1 MDFFSH
7 NPKMLLD
14 ALYDPEEQEAMYHP
28 VYDEIIDRENV
39 HRARATAGSSNVGDN
54 GLPFRWQIDKIQEQ
68 DDQWDENNINQNNIK
83 QDMNVIEI

>member
-68 DDQWDENNINQNNIK
+68 DDQ
-83 QDMNVIEI
+83 